1 MKISVALCTY
11 NGEKFLAEQLESIF
25 AQTLPVDEIVICDD
39 CSTDSTVAII
49 QRFALKFP
57 GIIKLYI
64 NQQPVRTVKNFE
76 KAVSLTTGDYIFL
89 CDQDDV
95 WFSNKVENM
104 IGYMLK
110 NPNTLLLFANGKLID
125 EEDKPLESTL
135 WDHWGFDQTAKQL
148 WKNHKN
154 AFQNLLYN
162 QNYITGATAVL
173 NKKLRRRAIPI
184 KIPNGYYHDTWFGLH
199 AAAMDGLSYLD
210 ESFIKYR
217 IHSAQQVGVIRGK
230 ANDAVIHEK
239 DISVDSYIKKIYKQY
254 PHLKYKESLLIQMKV
269 FLHKLFRLQ

>member
-11 NGEKFLAEQLESIF
+11 NGEKYLEEQLESIF

-39 CSTDSTVAII
+39 CSTDQTVPII
-49 QRFALKFP
+49 ESFILKFP
-57 GIIKLYI
+57 VIIKLYI
-64 NQQPVRTVKNFE
+64 NENPLKTVKNFE

-95 WFSNKVENM
+95 WLPYKVETM

-110 NPNTLLLFANGKLID
+110 NANTLLLFANGTLID
-125 EEDKPLESTL
+125 EEGKPLDSTL
-135 WDHWGFDQTAKQL
+135 WEHWGFNNIAKEL
-148 WKNHKN
+148 WKDHKK

-162 QNYITGATAVL
+162 RNYITGATAVL
-173 NKKLRRRAIPI
+173 NKKLLHGAIPI

-210 ESFIKYR
+210 EPFINYR
-217 IHSAQQVGVIRGK
+217 IHPAQQVGVSRGK
-230 ANDAVIHEK
+230 ANDAVIHEEN
-239 DISVDSYIKKIYKQY
+239 ISVDSYIKKIYKQY
-254 PHLKYKESLLIQMKV
+254 PQLQYKEPLLIQLKV
-269 FLHKLFRLQ
+269 FLHQLFRLQ